1 MPRGGNTV
9 KSIFFI
15 ILALNL
21 FYVVVMYRYNNRNR

>member
-1 MPRGGNTV
+1 MLRGGNTV
-9 KSIFFI
+9 KIIFFI